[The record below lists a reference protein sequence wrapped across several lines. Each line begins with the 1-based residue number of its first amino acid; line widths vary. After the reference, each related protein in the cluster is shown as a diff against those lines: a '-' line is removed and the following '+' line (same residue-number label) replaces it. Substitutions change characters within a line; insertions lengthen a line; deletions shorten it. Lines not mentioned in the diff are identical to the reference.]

1 MEGEESSE
9 DDKSGL
15 REHVNVKCED
25 SEHEVDGDSRYPSLN
40 WWAALGVE
48 SPELLAAV
56 LYSRGYLETRLL
68 SIFSQSNNGAH
79 RLDVGI
85 QLLGVKKLSFCQAPP
100 KPREFNGCGVP
111 SVKP

>member
-15 REHVNVKCED
+15 REHANVKCED

-40 WWAALGVE
+40 RWAARGVE

-56 LYSRGYLETRLL
+56 LYSRGHLETRLL
-68 SIFSQSNNGAH
+68 SIVSQSSNGAH
-79 RLDVGI
+79 RLDIEI
-85 QLLGVKKLSFCQAPP
+85 QLLGVKKLKIVFLPSAP
-100 KPREFNGCGVP
+100 KATGTQWLRRA
-111 SVKP
+111 